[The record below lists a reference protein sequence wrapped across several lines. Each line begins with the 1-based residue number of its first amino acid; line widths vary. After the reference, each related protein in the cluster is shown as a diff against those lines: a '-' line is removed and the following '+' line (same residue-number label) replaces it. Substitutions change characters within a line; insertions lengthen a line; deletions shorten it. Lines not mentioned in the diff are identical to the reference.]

1 MKNKYFPIKPF
12 HVMTIQEFKDHV
24 IKMKKRYPLKKKKKR
39 KKKTR
44 YKLRKTMKFKKMT
57 KKNKRRYL
65 KLSI

>member
-12 HVMTIQEFKDHV
+12 HVMTIKELKDHV
-24 IKMKKRYPLKKKKKR
+24 INMKKRYPLKKLKKR